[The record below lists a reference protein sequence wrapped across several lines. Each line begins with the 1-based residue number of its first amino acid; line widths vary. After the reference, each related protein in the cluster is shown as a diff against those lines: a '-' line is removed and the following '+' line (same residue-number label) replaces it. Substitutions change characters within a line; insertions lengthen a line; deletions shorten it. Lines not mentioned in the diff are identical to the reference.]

1 MHRDNNNESTF
12 FLIQLFI
19 LLMLNTM
26 IRTQYETLQDIG
38 NLSIYMTLIVM
49 FVFLVCSFIKRKE
62 LNFSNVYVT
71 LFLFILV
78 NFFSFLLTDHV
89 DSIYLMTLLMFYL
102 FILSS
107 IRVEWKPV
115 HIKVL
120 TYILGVLLI
129 FLFIHWVQ
137 LGFPDTRFKSIF
149 QNPNYL
155 AVLLFVMLYFKLLT
169 IKYGNVIDKV
179 YVLTLILLNFILIY
193 STNTRSVLLAAVV
206 ILVSWIV
213 MKGFQRVFP
222 YLFHITIIANVFFI
236 FF

>member
-1 MHRDNNNESTF
+1 ISHKLEASFFLSQEFIPRSLYRSIFGQALMSTFGLFGLAKTGGVQMHRDNNNESTF

-155 AVLLFVMLYFKLLT
+155 AVL
-169 IKYGNVIDKV
+169 
-179 YVLTLILLNFILIY
+179 
-193 STNTRSVLLAAVV
+193 
-206 ILVSWIV
+206 
-213 MKGFQRVFP
+213 
-222 YLFHITIIANVFFI
+222 
-236 FF
+236 

>member
-1 MHRDNNNESTF
+1 
-12 FLIQLFI
+12 
-19 LLMLNTM
+19 
-26 IRTQYETLQDIG
+26 
-38 NLSIYMTLIVM
+38 
-49 FVFLVCSFIKRKE
+49 
-62 LNFSNVYVT
+62 
-71 LFLFILV
+71 
-78 NFFSFLLTDHV
+78 
-89 DSIYLMTLLMFYL
+89 
-102 FILSS
+102 
-107 IRVEWKPV
+107 
-115 HIKVL
+115 KVL

-169 IKYGNVIDKV
+169 ITYGNVIDKV

-236 FF
+236 FFYVMLQNTRVGLFLNNLSMQLLGKNLYSGRAELWNETIKAAMN